1 MFLKSLITCH
11 AAKKALTII
20 LICVCGVFYVFST
33 FTDSYKKGSV
43 TRYGIVTI
51 SGNLWPHMEKS
62 DEYRLKRGDLGH
74 ALLALMVL
82 GILVLLDSD
91 ISNFLYP
98 ELISKAFLKWLLE
111 LFVKYAPGFPTS
123 PMEPDTIT
131 IQIKVRFKLF
141 ILLVYVRFI
150 IIITFGSLFD

>member
-1 MFLKSLITCH
+1 
-11 AAKKALTII
+11 
-20 LICVCGVFYVFST
+20 
-33 FTDSYKKGSV
+33 
-43 TRYGIVTI
+43 
-51 SGNLWPHMEKS
+51 MEKS

-123 PMEPDTIT
+123 AMEPDTIT